1 MRHETADGEQIK
13 EMAQTARCRRQKNKR
28 FIFLLLVSCIMSL
41 VSDLPAWAQAGKIGY
56 INIAKVFDNY
66 QRTKSSDV
74 VLEKRG
80 KQKEAELE
88 GRLNELKKLRQ
99 NLELLNDEAR
109 DSKGREI
116 EERADELQRVRTT
129 AVRDLRRERDKIAKS
144 ILDDIQGAIKDY
156 AKANGFSLIVDERS
170 LLYGEDA
177 YDLSD
182 EILQVLNSRAAK
194 SAAATNR

>member
-1 MRHETADGEQIK
+1 M
-13 EMAQTARCRRQKNKR
+13 
-28 FIFLLLVSCIMSL
+28 
-41 VSDLPAWAQAGKIGY
+41 
-56 INIAKVFDNY
+56 
-66 QRTKSSDV
+66 
-74 VLEKRG
+74 
-80 KQKEAELE
+80 
-88 GRLNELKKLRQ
+88 
-99 NLELLNDEAR
+99 LNDEAR
-109 DSKGREI
+109 DSKSREI